1 MNSTETAPEVA
12 SASGH
17 GSPQSR
23 TGVERDHRRWR
34 ASLET
39 VIELLLMEQGAEEI
53 TKAVIDAAKGGD
65 LMAARLVIERLAPP
79 LRERPIN
86 IDLPDTRTADGCV
99 EAQGAILQAVGMGE
113 LLPGEGAT
121 LAGIVEN
128 RRRSIETLE
137 LEQRITALE
146 ATKK

>member
-1 MNSTETAPEVA
+1 MTEKRKAPPHA
-12 SASGH
+12 WKKGQSGNPS
-17 GSPQSR
+17 GKPQGTR
-23 TGVERDHRRWR
+23 NKATMMV
-34 ASLET
+34 LN
-39 VIELLLMEQGAEEI
+39 LMEDGAEEI

-86 IDLPDTRTADGCV
+86 IDLPDTHTADGCS
-99 EAQGAILQAVGMGE
+99 EAQNAILQAVGMGE

>member
-1 MNSTETAPEVA
+1 MTEKKAPPQRFQPGV
-12 SASGH
+12 SGNPK
-17 GSPQSR
+17 GKPVGTR
-23 TGVERDHRRWR
+23 NKATMMV
-34 ASLET
+34 LN
-39 VIELLLMEQGAEEI
+39 LMEEGAEAI
-53 TKAVIDAAKGGD
+53 TKAVIAAAKGGD

-79 LRERPIN
+79 LRERPVS
-86 IDLPDTRTADGCV
+86 IDLPDTGTADGCV

-137 LEQRITALE
+137 LETRITALE